1 MSTMTESEYLST
13 DSMAEVLTEESEA
26 SEPAGPAG
34 AVARSRRMPAIKRE
48 AAQDAVRDLLVA
60 LGQDVDDPE
69 LEQTPRRVADAL
81 TEMLSPPLF
90 ALTTFENTEKY
101 DELVIVRDIPVH
113 SLCAHHMLP
122 FSGVA
127 HVGYL
132 PGESI
137 VGLSKLARAVE
148 LFSHGLQV
156 QERLTTQIGNWLD
169 QTLAPQGVGVVIEA
183 EHMCMTVRGV
193 QARGARTLT
202 SSLHGT
208 IRSDPR
214 TRAEFLSLVR

>member
-1 MSTMTESEYLST
+1 MSTLTESELF
-13 DSMAEVLTEESEA
+13 A
-26 SEPAGPAG
+26 SDQTVGQ
-34 AVARSRRMPAIKRE
+34 VVRSRQAPAIKRE
-48 AAQDAVRDLLVA
+48 AAQDAVRDLLIA

-81 TEMLSPPLF
+81 TEMLSPQLF
-90 ALTTFENTEKY
+90 SLTTFANTEKY

-122 FSGVA
+122 FTGIA

-132 PGESI
+132 PGDSI

-156 QERLTTQIGNWLD
+156 QERLTSQIGNWLE

-214 TRAEFLSLVR
+214 TRAEFMALVKK